1 MSHFQIHLFGTF
13 QAALNGHVLTTFRSD
28 KIRALLAYLAM
39 EPNRFHRR
47 ESLAALFWPEFNDQV
62 ALRNLRL
69 SLSRLRQTLDQ
80 AQDGVTLPPPESGPV
95 VDDFIVVNHQ
105 EVKLSVDGRYCW
117 VDVQAFDHLISAC
130 TNHPH
135 LELNRC
141 SACIG
146 RLAVAVDLYRP
157 QLMPGLAPG
166 DTPEFDDWRQL
177 QEEKRRQQVV
187 LALQTLA
194 AYYLALGSYGRA
206 ERYARQLVNQDP
218 YQDRAQQQL
227 MRILAA
233 SGQRHRAQQQYVYF
247 YQLLQQEL
255 GVEPTTETTALYEQ
269 ITSKQAVIGIS
280 ALPST
285 GGNRMPSFLT
295 PFIGRLGELEKL
307 GSLLLDPAY
316 RLITLMGEGGM
327 GKTRLAT
334 AAAGR
339 LGGHFADGAYFVAL
353 EAVGQAETGTAGDRA
368 QLRHELATAMA
379 RAFGWQVG
387 AEDAALA
394 NLLEQMRSKE
404 LLLILDSFEHLLPAA
419 DFVTTLLREVP
430 RLTLLITSR
439 ERLNFRSEY
448 ALWVG
453 GLSVPS
459 HDRDRAAAN
468 YSSVQLFV
476 EHADRTPG
484 GFTLTPENL
493 AYVVHICRLVE
504 GLPLG
509 IELAASWVGPM
520 DPAQIADAIQ
530 QDSDF
535 LVTTMRDVPARHRS
549 MRAVFETSWRLLSPT
564 EQMHLAQLGSF
575 RGEFTVAAAAGSFG
589 INHETLRRLC
599 DKSLLRQVEPTVY
612 RMHRLLSQ
620 FAAEKAV
627 V

>member
-13 QAALNGHVLTTFRSD
+13 QAALDGRVLTTFRSD

-39 EPNRFHRR
+39 EPNRYHRR

-69 SLSRLRQTLDQ
+69 SLSRLRQTLEQ
-80 AQDGVTLPPPESGPV
+80 AQDQMSAPAPERIPV
-95 VDDFIVVNHQ
+95 IDNFIVVNHQ

-117 VDVQAFDHLISAC
+117 VDVQAFDHLLAAC
-130 TNHPH
+130 ANHPH
-135 LELNRC
+135 LELGRC

-157 QLMPGLAPG
+157 NLMPGLAPG

-187 LALQTLA
+187 MALNTLA
-194 AYYLALGSYGRA
+194 TYYFQLGSYGRA

-218 YQDRAQQQL
+218 YQDNAQQQL

-233 SGQRHRAQQQYVYF
+233 SGQRYRAQEQYAHF
-247 YQLLQQEL
+247 CRLLQQEL
-255 GVEPTTETTALYEQ
+255 GVRPTSETTALYEQ
-269 ITSKQAVIGIS
+269 VNSEEVVGELSPPPFKA
-280 ALPST
+280 
-285 GGNRMPSFLT
+285 GNRMPAFLT

-316 RLITLMGEGGM
+316 RIITLMGEGGM

-334 AAAGR
+334 AAAAR
-339 LGGHFADGAYFVAL
+339 LGAHFADGAHFVAL
-353 EAVGQAETGTAGDRA
+353 EEVGQAQTGAAVDA
-368 QLRHELATAMA
+368 EQMRHELAQAVAETLG
-379 RAFGWQVG
+379 RQVG
-387 AEDAALA
+387 PDHAVTD
-394 NLLEQMRSKE
+394 LLQQIRSME

-419 DFVTTLLREVP
+419 DFVPTLLRVAP
-430 RLTLLITSR
+430 HLTLLITSR

-459 HDRDRAAAN
+459 HDHDRAAAN
-468 YSSVQLFV
+468 YSSIQLFV
-476 EHADRTPG
+476 EHADRSPG
-484 GFTLTPENL
+484 GFTLTAANL
-493 AYVVHICRLVE
+493 PDVIRICRLVE

-520 DPAQIADAIQ
+520 NPAQIADAIQ

-549 MRAVFETSWRLLSPT
+549 MRAVFKTSWRLLNPA
-564 EQMHLAQLGSF
+564 EQKQLKQLATF
-575 RGEFTVAAAAGSFG
+575 RGDFTVTAAAGTFG
-589 INHETLRRLC
+589 ISHEALRRLC

-620 FAAEKAV
+620 FAAEKTMV
-627 V
+627 